1 MIGGLWEVSTKS
13 EKVGPNDPQNPKK
26 WVTKIVSG
34 QSALITAIASGS
46 FGAPP
51 SPLSMV
57 LDGSR
62 LTTDVFRQLPLGGPA
77 NLEFLGSGC
86 A

>member
-34 QSALITAIASGS
+34 QSALFTAIVTPDGRWHQPHNANTATTPLAANMTSPRINSKQHHGS
-46 FGAPP
+46 I
-51 SPLSMV
+51 
-57 LDGSR
+57 
-62 LTTDVFRQLPLGGPA
+62 
-77 NLEFLGSGC
+77 LE
-86 A
+86 